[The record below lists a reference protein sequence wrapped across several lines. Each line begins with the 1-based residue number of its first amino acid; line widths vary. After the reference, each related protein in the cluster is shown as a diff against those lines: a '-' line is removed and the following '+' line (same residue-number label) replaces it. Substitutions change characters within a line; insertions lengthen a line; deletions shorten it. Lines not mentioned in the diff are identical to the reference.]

1 MSTPFQVDEEI
12 DKLVDKFAEDL
23 KIRIKKIVVKSE
35 KIMLK
40 QYIASQRET
49 SKAKKD
55 KDRSDHKDR
64 SDRKDKDRSDKD
76 KDRKEPVQK
85 SPRFLKKAVAR
96 PAPKREQ
103 DYASASDSEDD

>member
-55 KDRSDHKDR
+55 KDRSD
-64 SDRKDKDRSDKD
+64 RKDKDRSDKD